1 MAETRQI
8 SKEKLMKIL
17 REAKELGVQRLK
29 FGDVEVE
36 FAPKFDDL
44 PDMPAGNV
52 DRVSYEHH
60 LFSDGVN

>member
-1 MAETRQI
+1 MAETRLI
-8 SKEKLMKIL
+8 SKEKMMQVL

-44 PDMPAGNV
+44 PEMPAANV